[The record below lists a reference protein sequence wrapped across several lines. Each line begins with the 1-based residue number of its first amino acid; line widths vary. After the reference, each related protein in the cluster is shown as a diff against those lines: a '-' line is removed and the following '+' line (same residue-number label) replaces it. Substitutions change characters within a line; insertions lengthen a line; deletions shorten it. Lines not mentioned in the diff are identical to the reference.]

1 MAKRVSFTEKQTEV
15 ILNAMKAYFEIL
27 KSKQYRS
34 PDEISIFEGLSEVQ
48 DYIKYEEHKE
58 GVSIEQPKTQQTYEN
73 PEAPKELY

>member
-1 MAKRVSFTEKQTEV
+1 MSKRVSFTEKQTEV

-34 PDEISIFEGLSEVQ
+34 PDEISIFEGLSDVL

-58 GVSIEQPKTQQTYEN
+58 GVSIEQPKTQQTYESTT
-73 PEAPKELY
+73 PEECD